1 MKFEWDEN
9 KRRANIR
16 KHGVDF
22 VDAASIFDGDVV
34 VILDDRF
41 EYGEARYIAFG
52 LLRGKSI
59 KVIVVA
65 YTERG
70 GNVRI
75 ISARKALKHEESFY
89 FEQIAD

>member
-65 YTERG
+65 YTVRG

>member
-16 KHGVDF
+16 KHGIDF

>member
-16 KHGVDF
+16 KYGIDF

>member
-22 VDAASIFDGDVV
+22 VDAASIFDGDIV
-34 VILDDRF
+34 VILDDRI

-52 LLRGKSI
+52 LLRDKAI

-70 GNVRI
+70 DNVRI